1 MLLKCFELPG
11 EMPWSALLVQGL
23 FLPLFLA
30 SAWLKLAAGRELG
43 SPSLKADAVH
53 SVIDLVEGG
62 GVLAGMFLYYASG
75 WRLAYA
81 GSMVVASLGLLAAA
95 VEVGWDSLRA
105 LLDLPRDPRFLGEA
119 VRLAEEVGGAE
130 VVGARARWAG
140 SVVFLEL
147 RIRLHPLYTI
157 EDAYVVSR
165 RVRRALLSRFGFV
178 EDVVVSVEPT
188 ARRSMVV
195 ALPQE
200 ECGLEKPLSEHFDR
214 APWFLVVKVVN
225 GEIVGFEC
233 VENPRRRRKVS
244 DGLSRFLVGA
254 DVAESLKSKGVTD
267 VVAVNIGEIAFSIL
281 LRHSVVVWKGAEGV
295 SARET
300 VERLIEGELS
310 RLKAPTR
317 KKAWRKF
324 R

>member
-1 MLLKCFELPG
+1 ML
-11 EMPWSALLVQGL
+11 V
-23 FLPLFLA
+23 
-30 SAWLKLAAGRELG
+30 
-43 SPSLKADAVH
+43 
-53 SVIDLVEGG
+53 
-62 GVLAGMFLYYASG
+62 GMFLYYASG

-81 GSMVVASLGLLAAA
+81 GLMIVASLGLLAAA

-119 VRLAEEVGGAE
+119 VRLAEEIGGAE

-140 SVVFLEL
+140 SVMFLEL
-147 RIRLHPLYTI
+147 RVRLHSLYTI

-165 RVRRALLSRFGFV
+165 WVRRTLLSRFEFV
-178 EDVVVSVEPT
+178 EDVVVSVEPI

-195 ALPQE
+195 ALLQE
-200 ECGLEKPLSEHFDR
+200 EHGLDKPLSEHFGR
-214 APWFLVVKVVN
+214 ALWFLVVRVIEGKIESFV
-225 GEIVGFEC
+225 C
-233 VENPRRRRKVS
+233 VENPRNERKPS
-244 DGLSRFLVGA
+244 DGLFKFLVGA

-281 LRHSVVVWKGAEGV
+281 LRHSVVVWKGAGGV
-295 SARET
+295 PARKI
-300 VERLIEGELS
+300 VEKLVEGELT

-317 KKAWRKF
+317 EEAWRKF